1 LKPLIHKDTGV
12 TAAHTPVAVTNAPR
26 PLANRWVQAGLGIV
40 CMFMIANLQFGWTV
54 FVDPL
59 RKSMNWSLAAIQLAF
74 TIFVLVETWLVPFE
88 AALVDRFGPRVMVI
102 GGGILA
108 ALGWVCNGTIHSLA
122 GLYAGSAIAGIGAGM
137 IYGTCVPNAV
147 KWFSRHRGLA
157 VGLTVAG
164 FGAGAALTVTPLV
177 MMVERSGPF
186 HTFVFFGIVQ
196 GAIIVLC
203 GLFLVSPPRETTLAM
218 QRDVRC
224 LQGPGDSP
232 VSQTVRSP
240 VFWVMYAMFTLVA
253 AGGLMAVA
261 QLAPIAKA
269 FHIANA
275 PVHVALWT
283 APALLLTLQLNNIVG
298 GISRPLLG
306 WISDYAG
313 REKTLCGAFIAEGIG
328 IWLFSKFGHT
338 PASFIALAA
347 VVFFAWG
354 EIYSIFPSLVRDHFG
369 QRYAATNYGVLYTA
383 KGVGALL
390 VPISGI
396 ITAMTGS
403 WTAALYVAA
412 VMNIIAAILAI
423 AVLWPLRVR
432 EVAHSRATDPSSA
445 VASAYPS

>member
-1 LKPLIHKDTGV
+1 VLAASSGSTNGV
-12 TAAHTPVAVTNAPR
+12 AASTPS
-26 PLANRWVQAGLGIV
+26 ANRWVQAGLGIV

-59 RKSMNWSLAAIQLAF
+59 HKNMGWSLAAIQLSF

-88 AALVDRFGPRVMVI
+88 AALVDRFGPRVMVV

-108 ALGWVCNGTIHSLA
+108 ALGWVVNGTIHTLP
-122 GLYAGSAIAGIGAGM
+122 GLYAGGAIAGIGAGM

-157 VGLTVAG
+157 AGLTVAG

-177 MMVERSGPF
+177 MMIERSGPF
-186 HTFVFFGIVQ
+186 HTFTFFGIMQ
-196 GAIIVLC
+196 GAVIVIC
-203 GLFLVSPPRETTLAM
+203 GLFLVSPPRQATAAM
-218 QRDVRC
+218 LRESRC

-232 VSQTVRSP
+232 LSQTLRSP
-240 VFWVMYAMFTLVA
+240 VFWVMYVMFTLVA

-261 QLAPIAKA
+261 QLAPIAKSFKIADTPVQVA
-269 FHIANA
+269 F
-275 PVHVALWT
+275 WT

-306 WISDYAG
+306 WISDNVG
-313 REKTLCGAFIAEGIG
+313 REKTLCVAFIVEGIG
-328 IWLFSKFGHT
+328 VWAFSKFGHT
-338 PASFIALAA
+338 PVSFIALAA
-347 VVFFAWG
+347 LVFFAWG
-354 EIYSIFPSLVRDHFG
+354 EVYSIFPSLVRDHFG
-369 QRYAATNYGVLYTA
+369 QRYAATNYGVMYTA
-383 KGVGALL
+383 KGIGSLL

-403 WTAALYVAA
+403 WTAALYLSAA
-412 VMNIIAAILAI
+412 LNIIAAILAI
-423 AVLWPLRVR
+423 AVLWPLRLR
-432 EVAHSRATDPSSA
+432 EVARSRTTDASSA